1 MQNTPC
7 KHPVVML
14 AGVNA
19 NDLEAL
25 LEFVY
30 RGEVSVDHAQLPSLL
45 QAAQC
50 LNIQGLAPQ
59 TVTKDDYTHSIQL
72 QHMIPQHHHEQDQ
85 LIATIATAPQQ
96 TVHAQV
102 VDDIHQAGQILQ
114 TTTQTNAATGQ
125 QQTILTTDATK
136 DVIQQYLPARKRKPR
151 VKKMSP
157 TAPKISKVEGMETII
172 STPTSSHTATTVQTN
187 QQQQV
192 QQQQQQQ
199 QQQQAQQQQQ
209 QQVQQQQVQQQQQIE
224 NGTETQIITSTP
236 IIKSEV
242 TKVETI
248 VSMDPNGSGDV
259 TMVTPSK
266 PGKRTKNTSGEKP
279 RSRSQSE
286 QPATCPICYA
296 VIRQSR
302 NLRRHLELRHFAKP
316 GVKKEKKSKSG
327 AANTSATDSDNG
339 TTLLA
344 SSTLNSDTSTL
355 LDTSQHTGV
364 VVTATAAPLTTTSTV
379 ATPILVSSAALNVG
393 GTITQIPM
401 KQEPGGGGGGC
412 IVGTANAQPLTVTQN
427 QMQNVIHIV
436 TPGKKTAMAVPPGT
450 TNASGTSTVT
460 TTTVSTVPQVQSVQ
474 SLHTLQTVQ
483 VKKDPDAQNQQQQ
496 QQQQPQTM
504 TVTTTNNGQQQQ
516 HQQQQQQQQQ
526 VQQVQVQ
533 QTQQIQQHHI
543 IDQSGNISTATT
555 TANTQQQQQNQQQ
568 QQQQQQQPQQI
579 VTQTENTDGTTSLSI
594 AQVQTLQGHQIL
606 GNINQLNLLL
616 FII

>member
-316 GVKKEKKSKSG
+316 GVKKEKK
-327 AANTSATDSDNG
+327 
-339 TTLLA
+339 
-344 SSTLNSDTSTL
+344 
-355 LDTSQHTGV
+355 
-364 VVTATAAPLTTTSTV
+364 
-379 ATPILVSSAALNVG
+379 
-393 GTITQIPM
+393 
-401 KQEPGGGGGGC
+401 
-412 IVGTANAQPLTVTQN
+412 
-427 QMQNVIHIV
+427 

>member
-1 MQNTPC
+1 MMALPMNSLYSLTWGDYGTSLVSAIQLLRCHGDLVDCTLAAGGRSFPAHKIVLCAASPFLLDLLKNTPC

-59 TVTKDDYTHSIQL
+59 TVTKDDYTTHSIQL

-102 VDDIHQAGQILQ
+102 VDDIHQTGQILQ
-114 TTTQTNAATGQ
+114 TTTQTNAASGQ
-125 QQTILTTDATK
+125 QQTIVTTDPTK

-157 TAPKISKVEGMETII
+157 TAPKVAKVEGMDTII
-172 STPTSSHTATTVQTN
+172 STPTSSHTQGAGTIQTT
-187 QQQQV
+187 
-192 QQQQQQQ
+192 QQQQQN
-199 QQQQAQQQQQ
+199 
-209 QQVQQQQVQQQQQIE
+209 IE
-224 NGTETQIITSTP
+224 NGNDGQMITSTP

-248 VSMDPNGSGDV
+248 VMDPNAPGEVSM
-259 TMVTPSK
+259 TTTSTTAPAK
-266 PGKRTKNTSGEKP
+266 TGKRAKSTPGGEKP

-327 AANTSATDSDNG
+327 QQVDNTLNSTNS
-339 TTLLA
+339 TMLA
-344 SSTLNSDTSTL
+344 SSTIASDTGTV
-355 LDTSQHTGV
+355 LDTTDNGNITANSVGNDSVVGMITTGSGNGP
-364 VVTATAAPLTTTSTV
+364 TLTNSATVPAPLIMGNVSMEGSDNSINQLPVLKQEPNSGCITTTTSSN
-379 ATPILVSSAALNVG
+379 PIPQ
-393 GTITQIPM
+393 TITR
-401 KQEPGGGGGGC
+401 
-412 IVGTANAQPLTVTQN
+412 VANLTTATNNGQL
-427 QMQNVIHIV
+427 QNVIHIV
-436 TPGKKTAMAVPPGT
+436 SEDVFTQQP
-450 TNASGTSTVT
+450 
-460 TTTVSTVPQVQSVQ
+460 
-474 SLHTLQTVQ
+474 
-483 VKKDPDAQNQQQQ
+483 QQQQ
-496 QQQQPQTM
+496 QLQS
-504 TVTTTNNGQQQQ
+504 
-516 HQQQQQQQQQ
+516 HQ
-526 VQQVQVQ
+526 
-533 QTQQIQQHHI
+533 
-543 IDQSGNISTATT
+543 
-555 TANTQQQQQNQQQ
+555 
-568 QQQQQQQPQQI
+568 
-579 VTQTENTDGTTSLSI
+579 
-594 AQVQTLQGHQIL
+594 
-606 GNINQLNLLL
+606 
-616 FII
+616 

>member
-1 MQNTPC
+1 MMALPMNSLYSLTWGDYGTSLVSAIQLLRCHGDLVDCTLAAGGRSFPAHKIVLCAASPFLLDLLKNTPC

-59 TVTKDDYTHSIQL
+59 TVTKDDYTTHSIQL
-72 QHMIPQHHHEQDQ
+72 QHMIPQHHHEQEQ

-114 TTTQTNAATGQ
+114 TTTQTNQATGQ
-125 QQTILTTDATK
+125 QTIVTTDATK

-157 TAPKISKVEGMETII
+157 TAPKITKVDGMETII
-172 STPTSSHTATTVQTN
+172 STPTTSHPTTTVQTT
-187 QQQQV
+187 QQHHQQQV

-199 QQQQAQQQQQ
+199 
-209 QQVQQQQVQQQQQIE
+209 IE
-224 NGTETQIITSTP
+224 NGNDNQMITSTP
-236 IIKSEV
+236 IIKSEG

-248 VSMDPNGSGDV
+248 VMDPNTSGEISIS
-259 TMVTPSK
+259 T
-266 PGKRTKNTSGEKP
+266 PGKSSKRSKNLSGEKP

-316 GVKKEKKSKSG
+316 GVKKDKK
-327 AANTSATDSDNG
+327 
-339 TTLLA
+339 
-344 SSTLNSDTSTL
+344 
-355 LDTSQHTGV
+355 
-364 VVTATAAPLTTTSTV
+364 
-379 ATPILVSSAALNVG
+379 
-393 GTITQIPM
+393 
-401 KQEPGGGGGGC
+401 
-412 IVGTANAQPLTVTQN
+412 
-427 QMQNVIHIV
+427 
-436 TPGKKTAMAVPPGT
+436 TPGKKTAMAVPPGSS
-450 TNASGTSTVT
+450 NASGTSTVT
-460 TTTVSTVPQVQSVQ
+460 TTSVSTVPQVQSVQ

-483 VKKDPDAQNQQQQ
+483 VKKDPDAQNQGQ
-496 QQQQPQTM
+496 QTM
-504 TVTTTNNGQQQQ
+504 TVTTTNTGQQQQ
-516 HQQQQQQQQQ
+516 QQQQQQQTQQQQ

-543 IDQSGNISTATT
+543 IDQSGNISTTT
-555 TANTQQQQQNQQQ
+555 TTTNTPQQQQQQAAQQQ
-568 QQQQQQQPQQI
+568 QQQQQQQAAQQQQTQQGQQI

-606 GNINQLNLLL
+606 GNINQAV
-616 FII
+616 IIRNDDPTI

>member
-1 MQNTPC
+1 MMALPMNSLYSLTWGDYGTSLVSAIQLLRCHGDLVDCTLAAGGRSFPAHKIVLCAASPFLLDLLKNTPC

-72 QHMIPQHHHEQDQ
+72 QHMIPQHHHEQEQ

-114 TTTQTNAATGQ
+114 TTTQTTQGGQ
-125 QQTILTTDATK
+125 QQTIVTTDATK

-151 VKKMSP
+151 TNKKSP
-157 TAPKISKVEGMETII
+157 TAPKITKVEGMETII
-172 STPTSSHTATTVQTN
+172 STPTTSHTTTTVQTTQQ

-199 QQQQAQQQQQ
+199 QQQ
-209 QQVQQQQVQQQQQIE
+209 IE
-224 NGTETQIITSTP
+224 NGNDGTMITSTP

-248 VSMDPNGSGDV
+248 VMDPNTSGEISIS
-259 TMVTPSK
+259 TPGK
-266 PGKRTKNTSGEKP
+266 TGKRTKNLSGEKP

-316 GVKKEKKSKSG
+316 GVKKEKK
-327 AANTSATDSDNG
+327 
-339 TTLLA
+339 
-344 SSTLNSDTSTL
+344 
-355 LDTSQHTGV
+355 
-364 VVTATAAPLTTTSTV
+364 
-379 ATPILVSSAALNVG
+379 
-393 GTITQIPM
+393 
-401 KQEPGGGGGGC
+401 
-412 IVGTANAQPLTVTQN
+412 
-427 QMQNVIHIV
+427 
-436 TPGKKTAMAVPPGT
+436 TPGKKTAMAVPPGSS
-450 TNASGTSTVT
+450 NASGTSTVT
-460 TTTVSTVPQVQSVQ
+460 TTSAVSTVPQVQSVQ

-483 VKKDPDAQNQQQQ
+483 VKKDPDAQNQGQ
-496 QQQQPQTM
+496 QTM
-504 TVTTTNNGQQQQ
+504 TVTTTTTGNNNGQQQQ
-516 HQQQQQQQQQ
+516 QQQNQQQQNQQQQTQQQ

-543 IDQSGNISTATT
+543 IDQSGNISTTTTTT
-555 TANTQQQQQNQQQ
+555 TAGQQQQQQQAQQQ
-568 QQQQQQQPQQI
+568 QQQQQQQNQQQAQQI

-594 AQVQTLQGHQIL
+594 AQVQTLPSGHQIL
-606 GNINQLNLLL
+606 GNINQVNMTEYQTHPTL
-616 FII
+616 

>member
-1 MQNTPC
+1 MMALPMNSLYSLTWGDYGTSLVSAIQLLRCHGDLVDCTLAAGGRSFPAHKIVLCAASPFLLDLLKNTPC

-59 TVTKDDYTHSIQL
+59 TVTKDDYTTHSIQL

-102 VDDIHQAGQILQ
+102 VDDIHQTGQILQ
-114 TTTQTNAATGQ
+114 TTTQTNAASGQ
-125 QQTILTTDATK
+125 QQTIVTTDATK

-157 TAPKISKVEGMETII
+157 TAPKVTKVEGMDTII
-172 STPTSSHTATTVQTN
+172 STPTSSHTQTAGTIQTT
-187 QQQQV
+187 
-192 QQQQQQQ
+192 QQQQQQN
-199 QQQQAQQQQQ
+199 
-209 QQVQQQQVQQQQQIE
+209 IE
-224 NGTETQIITSTP
+224 NGNEGQMITSTP

-248 VSMDPNGSGDV
+248 VMDPNAPGEVSM
-259 TMVTPSK
+259 TTASTTTPAK
-266 PGKRTKNTSGEKP
+266 TGKRAKSTPGGEKP

-327 AANTSATDSDNG
+327 QEGDNTLNSTSN
-339 TTLLA
+339 TMLA
-344 SSTLNSDTSTL
+344 SSTNTSGTGAL
-355 LDTSQHTGV
+355 LDTTANANNTVNSVGNDSV
-364 VVTATAAPLTTTSTV
+364 VGIVTAVSAPGKKTATAAP
-379 ATPILVSSAALNVG
+379 
-393 GTITQIPM
+393 
-401 KQEPGGGGGGC
+401 
-412 IVGTANAQPLTVTQN
+412 
-427 QMQNVIHIV
+427 
-436 TPGKKTAMAVPPGT
+436 PGT
-450 TNASGTSTVT
+450 SNVSGTSTIT
-460 TTTVSTVPQVQSVQ
+460 TTTY
-474 SLHTLQTVQ
+474 L
-483 VKKDPDAQNQQQQ
+483 
-496 QQQQPQTM
+496 M
-504 TVTTTNNGQQQQ
+504 TV
-516 HQQQQQQQQQ
+516 
-526 VQQVQVQ
+526 
-533 QTQQIQQHHI
+533 
-543 IDQSGNISTATT
+543 
-555 TANTQQQQQNQQQ
+555 
-568 QQQQQQQPQQI
+568 
-579 VTQTENTDGTTSLSI
+579 L
-594 AQVQTLQGHQIL
+594 
-606 GNINQLNLLL
+606 
-616 FII
+616 

>member
-1 MQNTPC
+1 MMALPMNSLYSLTWGDYGTSLVSAIQLLRCHGDLVDCTLAAGGRSFPAHKIVLCAASPFLLDLLKNTPC

-59 TVTKDDYTHSIQL
+59 TVTKDDYTTHSIQL
-72 QHMIPQHHHEQDQ
+72 QHMIPQHHHEQEQ

-114 TTTQTNAATGQ
+114 TTTQTNQATGQ
-125 QQTILTTDATK
+125 QTIVTTDATK

-157 TAPKISKVEGMETII
+157 TAPKITKVDGMDTII
-172 STPTSSHTATTVQTN
+172 STPTTSHQTTTVQSN
-187 QQQQV
+187 
-192 QQQQQQQ
+192 
-199 QQQQAQQQQQ
+199 
-209 QQVQQQQVQQQQQIE
+209 QQQQVQQQQQIE
-224 NGTETQIITSTP
+224 NGNETQMITSTP

-248 VSMDPNGSGDV
+248 VMDPNSTGEISMS
-259 TMVTPSK
+259 T
-266 PGKRTKNTSGEKP
+266 PGKSGKRSKNLSGEKP

-316 GVKKEKKSKSG
+316 GVKKEKK
-327 AANTSATDSDNG
+327 
-339 TTLLA
+339 
-344 SSTLNSDTSTL
+344 
-355 LDTSQHTGV
+355 
-364 VVTATAAPLTTTSTV
+364 
-379 ATPILVSSAALNVG
+379 
-393 GTITQIPM
+393 
-401 KQEPGGGGGGC
+401 
-412 IVGTANAQPLTVTQN
+412 
-427 QMQNVIHIV
+427 
-436 TPGKKTAMAVPPGT
+436 TPGKKTAMAVPPGSS
-450 TNASGTSTVT
+450 NASGTSTVT
-460 TTTVSTVPQVQSVQ
+460 TTSVSTVPQVQSVQ

-483 VKKDPDAQNQQQQ
+483 VKKDPDANQGQT
-496 QQQQPQTM
+496 TM
-504 TVTTTNNGQQQQ
+504 TVTTNNGQQQQ
-516 HQQQQQQQQQ
+516 QQQQQTQQQQQQ

-543 IDQSGNISTATT
+543 IDQSGNISTTT
-555 TANTQQQQQNQQQ
+555 TTTTPQQQSVQQQANQQQ
-568 QQQQQQQPQQI
+568 QQQQQTQQGQQI

-606 GNINQLNLLL
+606 GNINQAV
-616 FII
+616 IIRNDDPTI